1 MKSIKEIYKIGNGP
15 SSSHTIGPKRAA
27 EYVLDKYKDAT
38 LIEAILYG
46 SLSLT
51 GKGHLT
57 DYIILETLKEKGKVT
72 FSNKLEGLDHPNTL
86 EFNIYKDDKLIGNEL
101 IYSIGGGFIKIK
113 GEEALETKDVYKQTT
128 FDEIKKYIKE
138 NNITLLDYIYQNEDE
153 TFKDYLHEVY
163 VVMLEAI
170 ERGINKEG
178 TLPGSLHVKRK
189 AYDLYHQK
197 RIFETPQVQNTRLI
211 SSYAFAVSEENAS
224 GGLIVTAPTCGACG
238 VVPAVLRYLKD
249 NNIPYENLIDGLAVA
264 GLVGDLIK
272 QNASISGAECG
283 CQAEV
288 GSACSMAA
296 ALYCTATRTS
306 LAQLENAIEMALEH
320 NLGLTC
326 DPVEGYVQIP
336 CIERNAVAALR
347 ALDVAIIAST
357 LENNVTKV
365 SFDEVTKTMY
375 ETGLSLNSDY
385 KETSVGGLAKILK
398 KD

>member
-1 MKSIKEIYKIGNGP
+1 MLQSKRQNSNIQKTAQKS
-15 SSSHTIGPKRAA
+15 S
-27 EYVLDKYKDAT
+27 D
-38 LIEAILYG
+38 
-46 SLSLT
+46 
-51 GKGHLT
+51 
-57 DYIILETLKEKGKVT
+57 
-72 FSNKLEGLDHPNTL
+72 FS
-86 EFNIYKDDKLIGNEL
+86 
-101 IYSIGGGFIKIK
+101 
-113 GEEALETKDVYKQTT
+113 
-128 FDEIKKYIKE
+128 
-138 NNITLLDYIYQNEDE
+138 
-153 TFKDYLHEVY
+153 
-163 VVMLEAI
+163 
-170 ERGINKEG
+170 
-178 TLPGSLHVKRK
+178 
-189 AYDLYHQK
+189 
-197 RIFETPQVQNTRLI
+197 
-211 SSYAFAVSEENAS
+211 
-224 GGLIVTAPTCGACG
+224 
-238 VVPAVLRYLKD
+238 AVLRYLKD

-296 ALYCTATRTS
+296 ALYCAATRTS
-306 LAQLENAIEMALEH
+306 LAQLENAMEMALEH